1 MIFNFKRTNSL
12 HEHKLSTVRFHRRT
26 TVSSTER
33 EDLLCRQCLLDSD
46 HVTRWEGLPLTSAE
60 SALDTEDGPTII
72 TETIKEEDE
81 EKEDV
86 PFQLKI
92 IKVGVPN
99 AVFPHVSF
107 TVYCNRLHQKRIY
120 V

>member
-1 MIFNFKRTNSL
+1 MIFNLKRTNSL
-12 HEHKLSTVRFHRRT
+12 HERKLSTFRFHRRT

-33 EDLLCRQCLLDSD
+33 EDLLCRQCLLHSD
-46 HVTRWEGLPLTSAE
+46 HVTRWEGLPLTSAD

-92 IKVGVPN
+92 IKVRWSRMLYS
-99 AVFPHVSF
+99 HM
-107 TVYCNRLHQKRIY
+107 
-120 V
+120 